1 MVAVVAVVAVVVA
14 AVVVAAAP
22 VDIGSGTHRAVAAV
36 AVVAVVV
43 GSEDSPGGN
52 PGYSLGAV
60 LDSRKPAQNA
70 IKY

>member
-22 VDIGSGTHRAVAAV
+22 VDIGSGTHRVVAAV
-36 AVVAVVV
+36 AIVAVV

-52 PGYSLGAV
+52 PGYSLGAD
-60 LDSRKPAQNA
+60 LDSQKPAQNA